1 MSCNGCGTSVCSFAQ
16 VGVVNGSGASAEGTA
31 AVVKQREKK
40 RKIII

>member
-1 MSCNGCGTSVCSFAQ
+1 MCSFAQ

-31 AVVKQREKK
+31 AVVKPRR

>member
-1 MSCNGCGTSVCSFAQ
+1 MCSFAQ

-31 AVVKQREKK
+31 AVVKQREK